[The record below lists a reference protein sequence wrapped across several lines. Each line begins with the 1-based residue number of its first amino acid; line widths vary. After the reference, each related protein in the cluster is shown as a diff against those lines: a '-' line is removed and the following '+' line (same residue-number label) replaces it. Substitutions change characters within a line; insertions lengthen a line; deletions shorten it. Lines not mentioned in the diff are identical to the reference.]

1 MNSNSP
7 QLDLFY
13 NTTHIKGIDLLKR
26 HQSARGQ
33 CVEIIRFFISNPKG
47 YFTPFEVQQQA
58 DLMHYPITSIRRA
71 INTLTEANLLIKT
84 DVMKPG
90 EYGADNHCWRLA

>member
-1 MNSNSP
+1 MDT
-7 QLDLFY
+7 QLDIFY
-13 NTTHIKGIDLLKR
+13 NTTKLKGKNLMKR
-26 HQSARGQ
+26 QSGARGQ
-33 CVEIIRFFISNPKG
+33 CIEILRFFNSNPQG

-58 DLMHYPITSIRRA
+58 NLMHYPITSIRRA

-84 DVMKPG
+84 DLMKPG